1 MSAPVQ
7 QENTPTTDLD
17 QLCINTIRTLS
28 LDAVQQAE
36 SGHPGLPLGAASMAY
51 VLWTRFLRH
60 NPRNPKWENRDRF
73 LLSAGH
79 GSMLLYSLLH
89 LTGYDLSLD
98 EIKHFRQFGSKTPG
112 HPEYGMTPGVEITTG
127 PLGQGFANGVGMAM
141 GAAHLAAKFNKEH
154 FSLIDHY
161 VYAIVSDGDLMEG
174 VASEAASLAGHLQL
188 GKLIYLY
195 DDNQVTIEGFTKL
208 AYSEDVP
215 RRFEAYG
222 WHTLTVENG
231 NDLEEI
237 DRAIREAQS
246 IGSKPSLISVKTT
259 IGYGMPTAGTR
270 KAHSDAP
277 GADAVRETKRHLGWP
292 EDKQFYIPD
301 DALNHFREAVD
312 RGSAQESEWSTLVEQ
327 YEQQY
332 SDLGLQ
338 WQSLV
343 KGELPENWETHLP
356 TFADAKPMATRVAS
370 GEVINALAPHLPMLI
385 GGSADLGVSNNTDIK
400 DSGDFE
406 AGTYAGRII
415 HFGVREHA
423 MGSTLTGI
431 SLNGGL
437 IPYGGTFMTFSDYMR
452 PAIRLAALSEVQ
464 AIYVFTHDSIGLG
477 EDGPTHQPIEH
488 LAALR
493 AIPNL
498 YVMRPADPAEVSE
511 AWRIAILRRKAP
523 TALALTRQKVG
534 LIDRTRFGS
543 AAGVRKGGYVLAE
556 AEALQSPTSNI
567 QSQSGV
573 TPRLIL
579 MATGSEVSLAL
590 EAREKLQAEGIA
602 TRVVSLPCWE
612 LFEEQTAEYREQVLP
627 RAVPARLAIEAG
639 VRQGWDRYVGDRG
652 DVVCLDRFGASAPG
666 EVVMRELG
674 FNVDNVLKHAKA
686 LL

>member
-1 MSAPVQ
+1 MSTPVQ
-7 QENTPTTDLD
+7 QENATPTPDLD

-28 LDAVQQAE
+28 LDAVQKAE
-36 SGHPGLPLGAASMAY
+36 SGHPGLPLGAAPMAY
-51 VLWTRFLRH
+51 VLWTKFMRH
-60 NPRNPKWENRDRF
+60 NPKNPKWENRDRF

-79 GSMLLYSLLH
+79 GSMLIYSLLH

-98 EIKHFRQFGSKTPG
+98 EIKNFRQFGSKTPG
-112 HPEYGMTPGVEITTG
+112 HPEYGLTPGVEITTG

-141 GAAHLAAKFNKEH
+141 GAAHLASKFNQEN
-154 FSLIDHY
+154 FPLIDHY

-174 VASEAASLAGHLQL
+174 VASEAASLAGHLKL

-195 DDNQVTIEGFTKL
+195 DDNNVTIEGFTNL
-208 AYSEDVP
+208 AFSEDVP
-215 RRFEAYG
+215 KRFESYG
-222 WHTLTVENG
+222 WHTSIVQDG
-231 NDLEEI
+231 NDLAAIEE
-237 DRAIREAQS
+237 AIQAAREVS
-246 IGSKPSLISVKTT
+246 DKPSLISVKTI

-277 GADAVRETKRHLGWP
+277 GEDAVRETKQHLGWP

-301 DALNHFREAVD
+301 EALQHFRQAVE
-312 RGSAQESEWSTLVEQ
+312 RGAQYESDWKLLVNQ
-327 YEQQY
+327 YEQKHAEP
-332 SDLGLQ
+332 GKQ
-338 WQSLV
+338 WRSMMEGQ
-343 KGELPENWETHLP
+343 LPEGWESHLP
-356 TFADAKPMATRVAS
+356 TFSDAKPMATRVAS

-400 DSGDFE
+400 NSGDFE
-406 AGTYAGRII
+406 AGTYNGRII

-464 AIYVFTHDSIGLG
+464 VIYVFTHDSIGLG

-493 AIPNL
+493 AIPHL

-511 AWRIAILRRKAP
+511 AWRIAILRRNAP

-534 LIDRTRFGS
+534 LIDRNRFAP
-543 AAGVRKGGYVLAE
+543 AAGLRRGGYVLAE
-556 AEALQSPTSNI
+556 ADGEPKLVI
-567 QSQSGV
+567 
-573 TPRLIL
+573 I
-579 MATGSEVSLAL
+579 ATGSEVFLAL
-590 EAREKLQAEGIA
+590 EAREKLQAEGVP

-612 LFEEQTAEYREQVLP
+612 LFEEQSEDYRKEVLLP
-627 RAVPARLAIEAG
+627 SVPARLGVEAG
-639 VRQGWDRYVGDRG
+639 VRQGWDRYVGPAG
-652 DVVCLDRFGASAPG
+652 DVICLDRFGASAPG
-666 EVVMRELG
+666 DVAMRELG
-674 FNVDNVLKHAKA
+674 FNVDNVVKHARA